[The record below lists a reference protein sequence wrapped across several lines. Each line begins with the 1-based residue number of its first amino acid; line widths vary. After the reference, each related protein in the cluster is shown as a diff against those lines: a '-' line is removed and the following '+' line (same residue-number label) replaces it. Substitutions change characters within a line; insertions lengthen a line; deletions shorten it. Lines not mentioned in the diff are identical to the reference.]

1 MFLNFRDHPINFNYE
16 KITFEK
22 ENLKE
27 VQQFKK
33 SYTDSIK
40 YLQGAVTY
48 AAKKLYIE
56 NTQAEKNIIL
66 NFAQNVSYRYF
77 ILLKGIAY
85 YELLIEH
92 KNTDEY
98 SVIEKVK
105 KHLRTRFASEQKD
118 YWFGHLSDSEKLF
131 SIISNKSP
139 TSEGVAEFRYR
150 LFFVY
155 KMMPLVE
162 KYILKRYSI
171 FKFNSPY
178 NVIRHYI
185 KRHETNW
192 KINKEC
198 VKELKRRSSQKKW
211 ESVLYCPGTANELNS
226 KELRRDS
233 DENSQVYKDKLV
245 KLRFPTYRQVIYPEL
260 TNRKSTDIKDFM
272 FNKVN
277 FSKEEIQEMTKRN
290 YRSVLA
296 DDKILDSV
304 INAKS
309 GATTYDYI
317 EDTQNIEAR
326 KFLTLSNETFMPR
339 LSGISG
345 TMDYS
350 ISMACIVGLG
360 IDNNKID
367 FNYLH
372 VIKLAYIVWMTQ
384 ANDHSLHEMLFSAL
398 SYGLNYQAGT
408 NIINYILPNNEE
420 FKQKVREVMENNGLK
435 LPIDHYNDYCIFIKN
450 YNKDRKYEYALET
463 ISSCRATGRM
473 VSLNNL
479 KAEVKNIKDPASS
492 NYGTYQPDKVD
503 KSNGTYQIY
512 NLKTGL
518 LEIKDVSKKPK
529 IDKKFTKKLATTI
542 VRPDGNINFYG
553 SQNVGLLFNILS
565 LNTKEYR
572 YVFSTGVQSNLKW
585 WVGENDINRERY
597 ENYFI
602 DINFFRSLLIYKSMI
617 KDDIDKLN
625 ESLFGLSKEALVALF
640 IQIKDPAKKDQEILL
655 LTCFYYYIKKE
666 LNISLPIL
674 EFKLSNSED
683 KKVSYI
689 NIISI
694 NDIVNTLAR
703 ILLDDGYL
711 NIPKNLNQC
720 ITLILNELKVSFTWI
735 EKIKKVI
742 KINKDQKIIC
752 EDIFKRKFLKLM
764 QDDFISE
771 LQVENNLNFYL
782 AKLEEMYRK
791 YNLSNGS
798 QISLSSSITNSSMSS
813 SITEIAGSQVINT
826 NSNGGMSLPPPP
838 PPLLD
843 FYKKKKGNRL
853 LEKFK
858 HVKIIFDTKSEIVS

>member
-16 KITFEK
+16 KITFEN
-22 ENLKE
+22 ETLKE
-27 VQQFKK
+27 VQQIKN
-33 SYTDSIK
+33 SYIQANIF
-40 YLQGAVTY
+40 LQGAVTY

-56 NTQAEKNIIL
+56 NTRTEKNIIL

-77 ILLKGIAY
+77 IVLKGIAY
-85 YELLIEH
+85 YELLIT
-92 KNTDEY
+92 KQNTEEN
-98 SVIEKVK
+98 SVIEHVK
-105 KHLRTRFASEQKD
+105 KLLKTKFANEQRD
-118 YWFGHLSDSEKLF
+118 YWLGHLSDPEKLF
-131 SIISNKSP
+131 NIISCKNP
-139 TSEGVAEFRYR
+139 TGESVAEFRYR

-155 KMMPLVE
+155 KMMPFVE
-162 KYILKRYSI
+162 KYILKKYSI
-171 FKFNSPY
+171 FTLKSPY
-178 NVIRHYI
+178 DEIRHYI

-198 VKELKRRSSQKKW
+198 VKELKRRSSQKK
-211 ESVLYCPGTANELNS
+211 SKFVLYCPGTANELNS

-233 DENSQVYKDKLV
+233 DEKSQIYKDKLG
-245 KLRFPTYRQVIYPEL
+245 KLRFPTYRQVIYPEA
-260 TNRKSTDIKDFM
+260 TNRKSSDIKDFM

-277 FSKEEIQEMTKRN
+277 FSQEEIQEMTKRN

-296 DDKILDSV
+296 DASILDSA
-304 INAKS
+304 INAQS

-326 KFLTLSNETFMPR
+326 KFLDLSNDAFMPR

-360 IDNNKID
+360 VDNNSID

-372 VIKLAYIVWMTQ
+372 VIKLAYIVWMSQ
-384 ANDHSLHEMLFSAL
+384 AQDHSLHEMLFSAL
-398 SYGLNYQAGT
+398 SYGLNYQAGP
-408 NIINYILPNNEE
+408 NVINYILPNNEE
-420 FKQKVREVMENNGLK
+420 FKEKVKKVMEDNEFK
-435 LPIDHYNDYCIFIKN
+435 LPIEYYNDYCIFIKK
-450 YNKDRKYEYALET
+450 YNKDLKYEYALET

-473 VSLNNL
+473 VSLINL
-479 KAEVKNIKDPASS
+479 KVEVQNIKDPATS
-492 NYGTYQPDKVD
+492 NYGTYQPNKVD
-503 KSNGTYQIY
+503 KSKGTYQIY
-512 NLKTGL
+512 NLKTRL
-518 LEIKDVSKKPK
+518 LEIKNVNNKPK
-529 IDKKFTKKLATTI
+529 VDKKFTKKLATTI
-542 VRPDGNINFYG
+542 VRPDGNLKFFG
-553 SQNVGLLFNILS
+553 TQNVGLLFNILS
-565 LNTKEYR
+565 LNTKQYR
-572 YVFSTGVQSNLKW
+572 YVFSEDVQTNLKW
-585 WVGENDINRERY
+585 WVGENDINRENY

-617 KDDIDKLN
+617 REERDKLN
-625 ESLFGLSKEALVALF
+625 ESLFGLCKDALVALF

-674 EFKLSNSED
+674 EFKLSNPGD
-683 KKVSYI
+683 KKTSYL

-694 NDIVNTLAR
+694 NDIVNAFAR

-711 NIPKNLNQC
+711 NIPNYVNHS
-720 ITLILNELKVSFTWI
+720 ITLILNELKISFSWV
-735 EKIKKVI
+735 EKIKKAI

-752 EDIFKRKFLKLM
+752 EDIFKRKILKLM

-771 LQVENNLNFYL
+771 LQAENNLNFYHTR
-782 AKLEEMYRK
+782 LEEMYKK

-798 QISLSSSITNSSMSS
+798 QISLNNSITNSSVSS

-843 FYKKKKGNRL
+843 FYKKRKGNRL

-858 HVKIIFDTKSEIVS
+858 HVKIIFDTDSEIVS